1 MALLKVEGLTK
12 KFGAFTAVDELSFQI
27 DPGRCVALL
36 GPNGAGKTTTLRMLA
51 GLLKPSGGQLVWNNG
66 MDHVSDIRRWIGYL
80 PQMPMF
86 YGWMSGREFLRYVG
100 KLAHLSAK
108 EANERAEEMLE
119 RVGLKDAARRKI
131 AGYSGGMKQRL
142 GLAQAMVHRPKLL
155 MLDEP
160 VSALDPI
167 GRREVLDLMQT
178 IREETTILF
187 STHVLHD
194 AEEVCDDVLI
204 MSGGQI
210 AVQGSLQE
218 VRQQHRKP
226 IIRLQ
231 VDPSEGTAAWLDSL
245 AQKAYTIESMVER
258 ECITLTV
265 TDMDQA
271 ANDILAE
278 ALARRISIVK
288 YEVGQTSLED
298 LFLKV
303 VMK

>member
-12 KFGAFTAVDELSFQI
+12 KFGSFTAVDELAFQI
-27 DPGRCVALL
+27 QPGRCVALL

-51 GLLKPSGGQLVWNNG
+51 GLLKPSAGQLIWNNG
-66 MDHVSDIRRWIGYL
+66 MDQVKDIRRWIGYL

-100 KLAHLSAK
+100 KLAHLPTK

-131 AGYSGGMKQRL
+131 SGYSGGMKQRL

-178 IREETTILF
+178 IRQETTILF

-204 MSGGQI
+204 MSDGQI

-231 VDPSEGTAAWLDSL
+231 VDPSEGTSAWLDSL
-245 AQKAYTIESMVER
+245 AQKAYTAESMVER
-258 ECITLTV
+258 DRITLTV
-265 TDMDQA
+265 NDMDQA
-271 ANDILAE
+271 AHDILSE
-278 ALARRISIVK
+278 ALARQVSIVK
-288 YEVGQTSLED
+288 YEAGQTSLED

>member
-12 KFGAFTAVDELSFQI
+12 KFGSFTAVDELAFQI
-27 DPGRCVALL
+27 QPGRCVALL

-51 GLLKPSGGQLVWNNG
+51 GLLKPSAGQLIWNNG
-66 MDHVSDIRRWIGYL
+66 MDQVKDIRRWIGYL

-100 KLAHLSAK
+100 KLAHLPTK

-131 AGYSGGMKQRL
+131 SGYSGGMKQRL

-167 GRREVLDLMQT
+167 GRREVLNLMQT
-178 IREETTILF
+178 IRQETTILF

-204 MSGGQI
+204 MSAGQI

-231 VDPSEGTAAWLDSL
+231 VDPSEGTSAWLDSL
-245 AQKAYTIESMVER
+245 AQKVYTAESMVER
-258 ECITLTV
+258 DRITLTV
-265 TDMDQA
+265 NDMDQA
-271 ANDILAE
+271 AHDILAE
-278 ALARRISIVK
+278 ALARQVSIVK
-288 YEVGQTSLED
+288 YEAGQTSLED